1 LHWRHSC
8 CSCCWIEVSSSNVL
22 SRPSTVGAASRL
34 EAVCCSCWRL
44 AEIADAG
51 LSDSDAEVLLLL
63 VLRLLLLCGLAA
75 LV

>member
-1 LHWRHSC
+1 M
-8 CSCCWIEVSSSNVL
+8 
-22 SRPSTVGAASRL
+22 
-34 EAVCCSCWRL
+34 CCSCWRL

-51 LSDSDAEVLLLL
+51 LSDANAEVLLLL